1 MRKSRRELKRHNKRL
16 RYAMRMLSNSTT
28 QMVVSSHELQAG
40 DRLIRSARTS
50 IPCLWDDPAVV
61 LKVRYT
67 HSDGGICIDYVTP
80 DHIVMSYF
88 GPNEQFTIY
97 RPQITVPQ

>member
-1 MRKSRRELKRHNKRL
+1 MRKSRRELKKHNKRL
-16 RYAMRMLSNSTT
+16 RYATRMLGYSAVTMTVRSCD
-28 QMVVSSHELQAG
+28 LQAG

-50 IPCLWDDPAVV
+50 ILCLWDDPAVV